1 MDIKTILFSTQGTI
15 SRKEFWITILSL
27 HLIYRLIDYAGN
39 NLFDSYE
46 PTRISFMMFFISQ
59 MIPRFFG
66 IFVLLST
73 FFIAK
78 KRNNEI
84 GRFGW
89 IPLFYVITL
98 FLPTYVDA
106 VSDNQNIVL
115 FMGIIPLLITFYLG
129 LASPSPKN

>member
-1 MDIKTILFSTQGTI
+1 MDIKTILFSTQGSI
-15 SRKEFWITILSL
+15 SRKEFWIAILSL
-27 HLIYRLIDYAGN
+27 HLIYRIIDYVGN

-46 PTRISFMMFFISQ
+46 PTIISFMMFFISQ

-84 GRFGW
+84 GRYGW

-98 FLPTYVDA
+98 FLPTYIDA
-106 VSDNQNIVL
+106 V
-115 FMGIIPLLITFYLG
+115 
-129 LASPSPKN
+129 